1 MERERVERDILKIVG
16 RIQRDLQ
23 RGVFPW
29 MVQARMDYYR
39 DERTL
44 RRDMMRL
51 VGSGMLV
58 RLGGTGARQGYRLS
72 EAGRMLLH
80 CVQVQNG
87 HKKGQNVQ
95 KRVLNRALAAPFMPQ
110 TG

>member
-1 MERERVERDILKIVG
+1 MERERIERDILSIVG

-39 DERTL
+39 AEGTL

-51 VGSGMLV
+51 VEAGLLI
-58 RLGGTGARQGYRLS
+58 RLGGRGARQGYRLTVV
-72 EAGRMLLH
+72 GRTRLY
-80 CVQVQNG
+80 CGPPARNGQNGGQNG
-87 HKKGQNVQ
+87 HKGA
-95 KRVLNRALAAPFMPQ
+95 RNRALVAPFA
-110 TG
+110 G